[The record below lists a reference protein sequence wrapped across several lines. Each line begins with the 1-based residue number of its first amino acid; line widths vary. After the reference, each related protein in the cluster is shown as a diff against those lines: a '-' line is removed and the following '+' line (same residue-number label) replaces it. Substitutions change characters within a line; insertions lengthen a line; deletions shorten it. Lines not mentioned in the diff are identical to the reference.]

1 MRVFSSQADRQFCVG
16 SNTAHNLDIVNSDF
30 TFVRPEKDQERPAVS
45 NNIRKRLGKNIP
57 ELHIDV
63 ELSRNELFFN
73 TSPPHHLHQGRPS
86 ITRWSDDELRQST
99 VALTS
104 TSRQPSCIKNDNLD
118 NDQQSRFYEALGFP
132 HVRRR
137 ASMVEPQRPDSDFNS
152 LLPALSPSSS
162 SSSLASTMDSF
173 FPQSPPSPT
182 TTLQDHRPSPKSKA
196 SQEPVLIRRTKT
208 PSSAAAKHRMS
219 WSPSPV
225 TASSW
230 SDVPVSPAASFLSA
244 FGACDTPICDEEGD
258 EIGEY
263 VLGKIIGYGGFSTV
277 REGYRVDEKTGNS
290 EKVALKIV
298 KKDLNNPEN
307 PGVLF
312 RLEREVAVWR
322 MLDHPNI
329 VRFHELMET
338 DFAFFVVSEF
348 CPGGHLLDYIT
359 SHGKFGIRED
369 DARRIFRQLCQA
381 VRYLHDDMKVCHKDL
396 KLENVLFDA
405 DGNVKLCD
413 FGLAEF
419 QNDDVAHYFLSS
431 SPLTT
436 SRRSSLILLDLE
448 EETAGGSLAYASP
461 EQLRSSTPLRCPSS
475 DIWSLGVILY
485 ALVTG
490 RLPFMDEY
498 EPRMQYKIMNGRYED
513 PDKVSHECCDLI
525 RQCLNPKPLERID
538 IRQILDS
545 EWVDY

>member
-1 MRVFSSQADRQFCVG
+1 MRVFSSQADSQFCVG
-16 SNTAHNLDIVNSDF
+16 SNTAHNLNIVNSDF
-30 TFVRPEKDQERPAVS
+30 NFVRPEKDQERPAVP
-45 NNIRKRLGKNIP
+45 NYVRKRLSKNVP

-73 TSPPHHLHQGRPS
+73 TSPTQHKHLGPS
-86 ITRWSDDELRQST
+86 ITRWHDDELRQ
-99 VALTS
+99 
-104 TSRQPSCIKNDNLD
+104 PSDKNVD

-132 HVRRR
+132 HLRRR
-137 ASMVEPQRPDSDFNS
+137 ASSIRRSRPLSDFIS
-152 LLPALSPSSS
+152 PPLLPALSPSSS
-162 SSSLASTMDSF
+162 SSSLASAMDSSF
-173 FPQSPPSPT
+173 HQSPPNAPVFSQPFSLSPST
-182 TTLQDHRPSPKSKA
+182 TTYQPPQSNAP
-196 SQEPVLIRRTKT
+196 QEPLPIRRTRT
-208 PSSAAAKHRMS
+208 LPNNSASAQHRKS
-219 WSPSPV
+219 WSPPPL

-230 SDVPVSPAASFLSA
+230 SDVPMSPAASFLSG
-244 FGACDTPICDEEGD
+244 FGACDTPLCDEEGD

-277 REGYRVDEKTGNS
+277 REGYRLDEKTGKS
-290 EKVALKIV
+290 EKVAIKIV

-329 VRFHELMET
+329 VRFRELMET

-348 CPGGHLLDYIT
+348 CPGGHLLNYIT
-359 SHGKFGIRED
+359 SRGKPGLSEN

-419 QNDDVAHYFLSS
+419 QNNDVAHYFLSS
-431 SPLTT
+431 SPLSTT
-436 SRRSSLILLDLE
+436 IRRTSLIPLDLE
-448 EETAGGSLAYASP
+448 EEMAGGSLAYASP
-461 EQLRSSTPLRCPSS
+461 EQLRSSTPLRSPSS
-475 DIWSLGVILY
+475 DIWSLGVILF

-513 PDKVSHECCDLI
+513 PDNVCRECRDLI

-538 IRQILDS
+538 IRQVLDS
-545 EWVDY
+545 EWLDY